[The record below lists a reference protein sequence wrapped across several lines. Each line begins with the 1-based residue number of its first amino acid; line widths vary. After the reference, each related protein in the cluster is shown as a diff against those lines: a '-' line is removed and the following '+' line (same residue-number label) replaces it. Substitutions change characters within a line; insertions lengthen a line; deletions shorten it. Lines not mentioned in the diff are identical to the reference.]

1 MQKYLHNELP
11 FIVSGKLSKIFLN
24 YSFQMLSQSGVRMM
38 KSSSY
43 LIFVYQKMK
52 KLHTKLYLAMKMPS
66 QFNI

>member
-43 LIFVYQKMK
+43 LIFVYQKM
-52 KLHTKLYLAMKMPS
+52 
-66 QFNI
+66 